1 MRKRVLSS
9 LAVLAFMVVLSSPS
23 PAAGRHP
30 EIERALSALANAKD
44 HLNHAA
50 HDFGGHRVDAIRAI
64 DEADRQLR
72 ICLQY

>member
-1 MRKRVLSS
+1 MRNRMMSCLVVVGLMLTLS
-9 LAVLAFMVVLSSPS
+9 MPT
-23 PAAGRHP
+23 PAQGRHP
-30 EIERALSALANAKD
+30 QIERALHALHEARE
-44 HLNHAA
+44 HLEHAA

>member
-1 MRKRVLSS
+1 MKSRIMSS
-9 LAVLAFMVVLSSPS
+9 LAVIALMLTLSSPS

-30 EIERALSALANAKD
+30 QIHAALNALRNAKI
-44 HLNHAA
+44 HLEEAK

-64 DEADRQLR
+64 DEAQRQLE

>member
-1 MRKRVLSS
+1 MKHRLMSS
-9 LAVLAFMVVLSSPS
+9 LTLLALMLALSSPS
-23 PAAGRHP
+23 PAAGKHP
-30 EIERALSALANAKD
+30 QIEAALRALAGAKD
-44 HLNHAA
+44 HLEHAA

>member
-1 MRKRVLSS
+1 MMSAVAALS
-9 LAVLAFMVVLSSPS
+9 LMIMLSSPS

-30 EIERALSALANAKD
+30 QIEDALRALANAKY
-44 HLNHAA
+44 HLEHAA

>member
-1 MRKRVLSS
+1 MKHKLTSS
-9 LAVLAFMVVLSSPS
+9 FALIALMLALSSPS

-30 EIERALSALANAKD
+30 QIEAALRALHDAKE
-44 HLNHAA
+44 HLEHAA

-72 ICLQY
+72 ICMQY

>member
-1 MRKRVLSS
+1 MKKRMLSS
-9 LAVLAFMVVLSSPS
+9 FAIVAFMLALSSPS

-30 EIERALSALANAKD
+30 QIERALEALANAKD
-44 HLNHAA
+44 HLQHAA
-50 HDFGGHRVDAIRAI
+50 HDFGGHRVEAIRAI